1 MLLMKDV
8 LIKKRANYNLK
19 ADQNNFLANKTVRHV
34 LELYEKNNIIQNN
47 SRPKPNYKIV
57 Y

>member
-34 LELYEKNNIIQNN
+34 LELYEKNNIQNN
-47 SRPKPNYKIV
+47 SRPKPNYKTV